1 MRNEHSLLEN
11 IRFELTNYENST
23 DAETTDE
30 EWKDVFYD
38 LLCRV
43 VEAAECGEAV
53 FEEPSFLTNKAG
65 LRRCNFCIISTVLI
79 VVMRWKLQNFL
90 SEP

>member
-1 MRNEHSLLEN
+1 MRSEYSLLEE
-11 IRFELTNYENST
+11 IRLELTNYENST

-43 VEAAECGEAV
+43 VNAAECGDEV
-53 FEEPSFLTNKAG
+53 
-65 LRRCNFCIISTVLI
+65 
-79 VVMRWKLQNFL
+79 KL
-90 SEP
+90 